1 MKKLLSVILC
11 LSLAVSLL
19 IGASSVSADEII
31 VELDGN
37 PIEFDVKPEIV
48 DGRTMVPL
56 RKIFEEIGA
65 TVKWDNDTQTVSAR
79 KNKKTITLAINSA
92 DLQIDKGDTDEEG
105 NPIVAAVTLEVPAQI
120 VSGRT
125 LVPARAI
132 SESFGLN
139 VDWDEDN
146 QKVIITSEDDEDDSW
161 KENVGLI
168 NLDSMT
174 CEGEGVEIIDNQ
186 IKITGGGDFTV
197 TGTLADGNITIS
209 TKEKVKIRLSGA
221 NIASSSNPCIFVE
234 DADKAYITLTDGTEN
249 YLVAKNSDDGA
260 IYSKENL
267 EIKGD
272 GSLGIES
279 LTGHGIKASDN
290 LNIENGV
297 ISINAT
303 SDGIHIND
311 TFKMTGGTVNITS
324 INDGI
329 DCESIV
335 NISAGTIKIETN
347 GTPIENT
354 QTTTET
360 TEEVPRRGMWEMDE
374 ADVEFEKSTKGINAE
389 WMMVI
394 SGGEIIVNSASHAIH
409 CQDEIEITGGKFSL
423 SSKYDKG
430 ISAHGNL
437 TISGADTVIDVTKS
451 TEGIESKNVMTIN
464 DGVISVVSTD
474 DALNATGGNS
484 GMMQGGGMREN
495 MGEMQRPENAAD
507 ANGTE
512 MPMGNRGNRGN
523 RQPQMQDGGMPEGT
537 NIPMNGEI
545 PPMPQ
550 NGEFPMRGERP
561 AIPEGQM
568 PDGNMPQR
576 PQMDGN
582 MGMPGGA
589 MGGMGR
595 NMKNCLIIN
604 GGYLELCGS
613 DDCIDANGNIVI
625 NAGTIK
631 ATNPTGTFSGNFGV
645 VDSDGQTTI
654 SENADI
660 ILASGSGSERNL
672 KLTQNTIIVYCENQ
686 HTAKEQIIVSDDD
699 GNVIYEYAPEGNFKA
714 VLIASNNIKTGE
726 KYTIKIGD
734 ETFEAEITGQ
744 STVIGTQSSTGG
756 MGFGRGQRMQ

>member
-1 MKKLLSVILC
+1 MKKILSVILC
-11 LSLAVSLL
+11 LSLAASLL
-19 IGASSVSADEII
+19 IGATSVSADEIS

-37 PIEFDVKPEIV
+37 PIEFDVKPEII

-65 TVKWDNDTQTVSAR
+65 LVKWDNDTQTVSAK
-79 KNKKTITLAINSA
+79 KNKKTITLSIDSA

-105 NPIVAAVTLEVPAQI
+105 NPIYETVTLEVPAQI

-146 QKVIITSEDDEDDSW
+146 QKVIISSNDEEDESW
-161 KENVGLI
+161 KENIGSI
-168 NLDSMT
+168 NLDTLT
-174 CEGEGVEIIDNQ
+174 CDGEGIEITDNQ
-186 IKITGGGDFTV
+186 IKITQGGDFTV
-197 TGTLADGNITIS
+197 SGTLSDGNITIS
-209 TKEKVKIRLSGA
+209 TKENVKIRLSGA
-221 NIASSSNPCIFVE
+221 KITSSNNPCIFVE
-234 DADKAYITLTDGTEN
+234 DADKAYITLSDGTEN
-249 YLVAKNSDDGA
+249 YLIAENSDDGA

-272 GSLGIES
+272 GSLNIES
-279 LTGHGIKASDN
+279 SAGHGIKASDN

-335 NISAGTIKIETN
+335 NISAGTINIETN

-354 QTTTET
+354 QTRTET
-360 TEEVPRRGMWEMDE
+360 AEETPRRGMWEMDE

-394 SGGEIIVNSASHAIH
+394 SGGEINVNSASHAIH

-495 MGEMQRPENAAD
+495 MGEMQRPENATD
-507 ANGTE
+507 ANGTQ
-512 MPMGNRGNRGN
+512 MPMGNKGNRGN
-523 RQPQMQDGGMPEGT
+523 RQMQMQVGEIPEGT

-561 AIPEGQM
+561 AEPSGQT
-568 PDGNMPQR
+568 PDETMMQR

-582 MGMPGGA
+582 MGMSGGN

-604 GGYLELCGS
+604 GGYLELCGG
-613 DDCIDANGNIVI
+613 DDCIDANGNMII
-625 NAGTIK
+625 NGGTIK
-631 ATNPTGTFSGNFGV
+631 ATNPTGSFTGNNGV
-645 VDSDGQTTI
+645 LDADGQTTI
-654 SENADI
+654 GENANI
-660 ILASGSGSERNL
+660 ILASGSGNERSL

-699 GNVIYEYAPEGNFKA
+699 GNVVYEYAPEGNFKA

-726 KYTIKIGD
+726 KYTVTIGD
-734 ETFEAEITGQ
+734 EIFETEITQ
-744 STVIGTQSSTGG
+744 QNTTIGTQTNGG
-756 MGFGRGQRMQ
+756 MGLDRGQRMQ

>member
-1 MKKLLSVILC
+1 MKKILSVILC
-11 LSLAVSLL
+11 LSLTVTL
-19 IGASSVSADEII
+19 IAGATSVSADEIT

-37 PIEFDVKPEIV
+37 PIEFDVKPEII

-65 TVKWDNDTQTVSAR
+65 SVKWDNDTQTVSAR
-79 KNKKTITLAINSA
+79 KNKKTITLSIDSA
-92 DLQIDKGDTDEEG
+92 DLKIDKGDTDEEG
-105 NPIVAAVTLEVPAQI
+105 NPIYETITLEVPAQI

-132 SESFGLN
+132 SESFGLD

-146 QKVIITSEDDEDDSW
+146 QKVIISSNDEEDESW
-161 KENVGLI
+161 KENVGSI
-168 NLDSMT
+168 NFDSMT
-174 CEGEGVEIIDNQ
+174 CEGEGVEITDNQ
-186 IKITGGGDFTV
+186 IKITQGGDFTV
-197 TGTLADGNITIS
+197 SGTLSDGNITIS

-221 NIASSSNPCIFVE
+221 KITSSENPCIFVE

-249 YLVAKNSDDGA
+249 HLIAENSDDGA

-272 GSLGIES
+272 GSLDIES
-279 LTGHGIKASDN
+279 KASHGIKASDN
-290 LNIENGV
+290 LNIENG
-297 ISINAT
+297 IITINAT

-324 INDGI
+324 VNDGI

-335 NISAGTIKIETN
+335 NISAGKINIETN

-360 TEEVPRRGMWEMDE
+360 TEELPRRGMWEMDE

-409 CQDEIEITGGKFSL
+409 CQDEIEITGGKFTL
-423 SSKYDKG
+423 NSKYDKG

-437 TISGADTVIDVTKS
+437 TINGEDTLIDVTKS

-484 GMMQGGGMREN
+484 GMMQGDGMREN
-495 MGEMQRPENAAD
+495 LGGMIRPENTTNSD
-507 ANGTE
+507 GTQIS
-512 MPMGNRGNRGN
+512 MGNKGNRGN
-523 RQPQMQDGGMPEGT
+523 RQMQMQGGELPEGT
-537 NIPMNGEI
+537 SIPMNGE
-545 PPMPQ
+545 
-550 NGEFPMRGERP
+550 FPMNDKRP

-568 PDGNMPQR
+568 PDENMSQR
-576 PQMDGN
+576 PQMGGN
-582 MGMPGGA
+582 

-595 NMKNCLIIN
+595 NMKNCLVIN
-604 GGYLELCGS
+604 GGYLEVCGN
-613 DDCIDANGNIVI
+613 DDCIDANGNLVM
-625 NAGTIK
+625 NGGTIK
-631 ATNPTGTFSGNFGV
+631 ATNPTGSFTGNFGV
-645 VDSDGQTTI
+645 LDADGQIII
-654 SENADI
+654 SEDVNI
-660 ILASGSGSERNL
+660 ILASSSGNEKSL
-672 KLTQNTIIVYCENQ
+672 SITQNTIIVYCENQ
-686 HTAKEQIIVSDDD
+686 HTANEQISISDAN
-699 GNVIYEYAPEGNFKA
+699 GNVVYEYAPEGNFKA

-726 KYTIKIGD
+726 QYTIKIGD
-734 ETFEAEITGQ
+734 ETFETEITGQ
-744 STVIGTQSSTGG
+744 STVIGTQSNTGG